1 MNVPHNVVYGRKHHQ
16 LTSLKQVKAIN
27 PRKRAV
33 VDCICQRDLAFELK
47 AHVLPATFQVTGS
60 TCCATAVVDT
70 A

>member
-1 MNVPHNVVYGRKHHQ
+1 MYHTMLYTGKPHQ
-16 LTSLKQVKAIN
+16 LTSLKQVKALN

-47 AHVLPATFQVTGS
+47 AHVLPATVQVTGS